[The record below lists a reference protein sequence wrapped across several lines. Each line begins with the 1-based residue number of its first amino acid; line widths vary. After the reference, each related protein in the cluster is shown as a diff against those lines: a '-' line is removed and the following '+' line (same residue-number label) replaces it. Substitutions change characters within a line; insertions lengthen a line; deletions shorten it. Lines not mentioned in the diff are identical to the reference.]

1 MQQKLKNNK
10 FELIQMPPHNTQSV
24 IVSVGSDCVI
34 FDPWGRAE
42 DWANVLNERGLTL
55 RAIYVTHGHPDHI
68 SAAPKLAQMFGAP
81 WYLHNADFRLVGWG
95 NDLLEYFGL
104 SPITIGDVRP
114 TALELTRTE
123 ILPNMFME
131 IIETPGHTPGGVAY
145 YFPDEKIIIIGD
157 TLFQESVGRYDLPGG
172 DKNMLMKSILN
183 LYNLQL
189 PDETEVIH
197 GHGMATTVEWLIKN
211 NPYFHA

>member
-1 MQQKLKNNK
+1 MQQKLRNNK

-24 IVSVGSDCVI
+24 IVSVGADCVI
-34 FDPWGRAE
+34 FDPWGRAD

-68 SAAPKLAQMFGAP
+68 SAAPKLAQMFGVP

-104 SPITIGDVRP
+104 PPITIGDVRP

-131 IIETPGHTPGGVAY
+131 IIETPGHTPGSVAY
-145 YFPDEKIIIIGD
+145 YIPDEQVIIIGD
-157 TLFQESVGRYDLPGG
+157 TLFQDSVGRYDLPGG
-172 DKNMLMKSILN
+172 DKNMLMKSIAN

-211 NPYFHA
+211 NPYFRA